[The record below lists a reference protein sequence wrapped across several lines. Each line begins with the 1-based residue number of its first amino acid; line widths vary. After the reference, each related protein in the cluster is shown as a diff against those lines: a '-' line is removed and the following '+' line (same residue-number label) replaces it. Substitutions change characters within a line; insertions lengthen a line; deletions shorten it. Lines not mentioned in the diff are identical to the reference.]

1 MMLCVA
7 IISALAAWPAAA
19 EDVASLVP
27 LTGSRAVRQLDG
39 ASRAQGSLR
48 GTQLAELGR
57 RDGQDLLSAPGTLP
71 QVSGSGATEVDL
83 SEAVVLQGYGQG
95 GYQQGIQ
102 AGGYGQGHYGQSNGQ
117 FSLLLSVLIPIV
129 VLVCACC
136 CVIQLARC
144 CCGEVCGG
152 NMDPMLGAGLGAVA
166 GYEMGQYMD
175 GGYGGYGGYGQQPMY

>member
-1 MMLCVA
+1 M
-7 IISALAAWPAAA
+7 
-19 EDVASLVP
+19 VP
-27 LTGSRAVRQLDG
+27 KA
-39 ASRAQGSLR
+39 
-48 GTQLAELGR
+48 
-57 RDGQDLLSAPGTLP
+57 
-71 QVSGSGATEVDL
+71 SGSGATEVDL

-95 GYQQGIQ
+95 GYQQGGYQQGGYQQGIQ
-102 AGGYGQGHYGQSNGQ
+102 PGGYGQGHYGQGDGQ

-136 CVIQLARC
+136 CVIQLVRC